1 MSRFQRGKRMALRI
15 LSEHSIR
22 KAPVDVEKVAKK
34 YAHVIRD
41 DLGGDVSGMLVP
53 LREPIRGKRWAI
65 VVHQDHSHVRQR
77 FTIAHE
83 LGHLLLHDYNAPHAD
98 RGYSLRLRKTV
109 RYRNAE
115 SSKGSVIEEIEAN
128 QFAAD
133 LLMPDRVILRELMRS
148 RFEYAP
154 QQDEGDAK
162 VLRELASRFEVS
174 QQALA
179 IKISHF
185 VM

>member
-1 MSRFQRGKRMALRI
+1 
-15 LSEHSIR
+15 
-22 KAPVDVEKVAKK
+22 
-34 YAHVIRD
+34 
-41 DLGGDVSGMLVP
+41 
-53 LREPIRGKRWAI
+53 
-65 VVHQDHSHVRQR
+65 
-77 FTIAHE
+77 
-83 LGHLLLHDYNAPHAD
+83 
-98 RGYSLRLRKTV
+98 LRKTV